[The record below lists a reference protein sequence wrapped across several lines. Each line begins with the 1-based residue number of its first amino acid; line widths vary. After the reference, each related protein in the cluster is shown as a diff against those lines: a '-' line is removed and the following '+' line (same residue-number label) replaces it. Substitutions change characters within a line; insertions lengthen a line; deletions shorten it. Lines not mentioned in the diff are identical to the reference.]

1 MSCYHP
7 IDCWRVPDSSAP
19 SGHRIVF
26 GSPGAPPERGAEPIT
41 IPCGK
46 CIGCRLAHSRSWAVR
61 CVHESTLH
69 EHNCFLTLTFDD
81 DHLPSDHSVHVRD
94 VQLFLKRLRK
104 SLGDTK
110 VRFFACGEYG
120 AKNDRPHY
128 HLIIFGYDFSDD
140 RVLLRQTA
148 YGPLFISD
156 PVMSDTWFT
165 RHRNKFRITTGI
177 MSRGIFTVNFFC
189 HVPRHISTR
198 LESNIADSVKAKR
211 PQTKEM
217 IRNK

>member
-7 IDCWRVPDSSAP
+7 IDCWRVPDLSAP

-46 CIGCRLAHSRSWAVR
+46 CIGCRLAHSRAWAVR

-104 SLGDTK
+104 SLGDVK

-120 AKNDRPHY
+120 EKMIALTIILLSLGMILLMIASYCDKQHTAHY
-128 HLIIFGYDFSDD
+128 SFLIISFVCGLLAFTLSAMLLSSL
-140 RVLLRQTA
+140 VL
-148 YGPLFISD
+148 
-156 PVMSDTWFT
+156 MW
-165 RHRNKFRITTGI
+165 
-177 MSRGIFTVNFFC
+177 RGT
-189 HVPRHISTR
+189 
-198 LESNIADSVKAKR
+198 
-211 PQTKEM
+211 
-217 IRNK
+217 